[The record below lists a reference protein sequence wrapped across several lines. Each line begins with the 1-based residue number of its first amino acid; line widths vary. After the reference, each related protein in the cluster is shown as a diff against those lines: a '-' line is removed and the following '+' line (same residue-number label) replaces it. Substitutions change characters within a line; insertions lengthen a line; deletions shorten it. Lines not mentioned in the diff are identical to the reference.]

1 LEHPRNPT
9 TYSIHHGS
17 DTYHEIIVPIPNHYL
32 YSDVSLRNNNTD
44 ELHRAS
50 NIISTIQHMQVKR
63 LSGLLTITSMAVTP
77 KTEDF
82 WPHHK
87 KPVFKYV
94 GVISGN

>member
-50 NIISTIQHMQVKR
+50 NIISTIQHMLPGKKEVIKA
-63 LSGLLTITSMAVTP
+63 AV
-77 KTEDF
+77 
-82 WPHHK
+82 HSLIN
-87 KPVFKYV
+87 YY
-94 GVISGN
+94 